1 MPKSCS
7 RCSLLLESA
16 TLKNLKNINYVN
28 ILFVGRQEEGGHVSK
43 TWTKVTGY
51 SEVVTK

>member
-1 MPKSCS
+1 MPESCS

-16 TLKNLKNINYVN
+16 TLKNVNYVN
-28 ILFVGRQEEGGHVSK
+28 ILFVGRQEEGGHVSM

-51 SEVVTK
+51 SEVATK